1 MSAWFRSA
9 EMTFVSLIINEDA
22 AHFTIKSL
30 GELGVVQFTDVS
42 AAFFRAFHRQRL
54 TCAHVVS
61 QLNSEQT
68 AFQRRY
74 ISYVK
79 RCDEL
84 ERKLRFFTSELA
96 PHAITAEVLEM
107 FAFFSMHSTPC
118 LTGRATGTTRK
129 FFVALGYAEW
139 QANSGGLGG
148 AFVLHSCVDG
158 ILCWLRVALTLPV
171 FSLYHTDRDDR
182 KRERAFAAVSV
193 PAEFNT
199 RNE

>member
-54 TCAHVVS
+54 TCARVVS

-107 FAFFSMHSTPC
+107 FCVFFHAFDSVSHWAC
-118 LTGRATGTTRK
+118 NRNGT
-129 FFVALGYAEW
+129 
-139 QANSGGLGG
+139 Q
-148 AFVLHSCVDG
+148 
-158 ILCWLRVALTLPV
+158 ILCRPWIRRMASKFWRPWRCVCSSQLC
-171 FSLYHTDRDDR
+171 
-182 KRERAFAAVSV
+182 
-193 PAEFNT
+193 
-199 RNE
+199 